1 MSTLYDVIVVGA
13 GPGGSSAATFLA
25 RDGAKVL
32 VLDKSAFPRDKV
44 CGDGLTPQAVY
55 WLERLGCAGA
65 VLAQTKGCIKSADI
79 IINKERVLTGGYPGD
94 TLYPDFAIILDR
106 RRLDN
111 ILLQHAVARGATFH
125 DRTVVRDVTV
135 TGDHAIVSA
144 ERRGEAVEYRGRIV
158 IGADGVSSAVSRA
171 IGNTLK
177 EGVMAVSLRAYF
189 RDARCD
195 GAQMK
200 VYFDREY
207 FPGYGWL
214 FVDDEGFANIGLGC
228 LKDRRFPMAHKL
240 GLSFR
245 RFIAEDLAEVL
256 AGATQCG
263 AFSGGASGFFR
274 PRSIC
279 AERVMLIGDA
289 ANQADPLNGGGIHK
303 AMESAWC
310 AARACVTALAEGDFS
325 TASMRRY
332 ADLWSRTWEAD
343 WRTAELF
350 MSIAK
355 NPALRDF
362 NLFLLRNM
370 GRLTMSDARLR
381 DFAGGIFAGVVSQD
395 AWLAPRALYQAL
407 PKDPAVWLELLRANG
422 RDVGGGV
429 GAGTFNLA
437 AGYVAHA
444 ARTAARMAGDPIAN
458 LDWGLDMASKVAWL
472 ARSRLGGEPSR
483 EPPGHDGSRCHR
495 RRRRGRGISRR
506 QPARAPGRR
515 RPDPRHVR
523 AGP

>member
-1 MSTLYDVIVVGA
+1 MRTLYDVIVVGA

-25 RDGAKVL
+25 RAGAKVL

-55 WLERLGCAGA
+55 WLERLGCAEA
-65 VLAQTKGCIKSADI
+65 VLAQTKGCIKTADI
-79 IINKERVLTGGYPGD
+79 IIDKEKVLTGGYPGN
-94 TLYPDFAIILDR
+94 TVYPDFAVILDR

-111 ILLQHAVARGATFH
+111 ILLRHAVTCGADFH
-125 DRTVVRDVTV
+125 DEVLVRNVVI
-135 TGDHAIVSA
+135 GPDHAVVTA
-144 ERRGEAVEYRGRIV
+144 ERRGEAVDYSGRIV

-177 EGVMAVSLRAYF
+177 DGVMAVSLRAYF

-214 FVDDEGFANIGLGC
+214 FVDDDGFANIGLGC

-240 GLSFR
+240 GASFR

-263 AFSGGASGFFR
+263 PFSGGASGFFR
-274 PRSIC
+274 PRSIY

-310 AARACVTALAEGDFS
+310 AAQACASALAEGDFS
-325 TASMRRY
+325 LAAMRRY
-332 ADLWSRTWEAD
+332 ADLWSGAWEAD

-355 NPALRDF
+355 NPALCDF
-362 NLFLLRNM
+362 SLFLLRQM
-370 GRLTMSDARLR
+370 GRLTMSDPRLR

-395 AWLAPRALYQAL
+395 AWLAPRALYHAF
-407 PKDPAVWLELLRANG
+407 PKNPAVWLELLRASG

-429 GAGTFNLA
+429 GAGTLNIA
-437 AGYVAHA
+437 TGYVANA
-444 ARTAARMAGDPIAN
+444 ARTAARMAKDPIVN
-458 LDWGLDMASKVAWL
+458 LDWGLETASKLAWL
-472 ARSRLGGEPSR
+472 AQNRLGGAR
-483 EPPGHDGSRCHR
+483 LAGGAPP
-495 RRRRGRGISRR
+495 
-506 QPARAPGRR
+506 
-515 RPDPRHVR
+515 
-523 AGP
+523 